1 MQIAFRVTWGLN
13 IVYIYGNLSIYVL
26 HKEADITEEV
36 EHIIIVLRCSLTSSG
51 LINSIEIQFLYKVTL
66 W

>member
-1 MQIAFRVTWGLN
+1 MQIAFRVIWRLN

-36 EHIIIVLRCSLTSSG
+36 EDIIIVLRCSLTSSG
-51 LINSIEIQFLYKVTL
+51 LINSIEIQFI
-66 W
+66 